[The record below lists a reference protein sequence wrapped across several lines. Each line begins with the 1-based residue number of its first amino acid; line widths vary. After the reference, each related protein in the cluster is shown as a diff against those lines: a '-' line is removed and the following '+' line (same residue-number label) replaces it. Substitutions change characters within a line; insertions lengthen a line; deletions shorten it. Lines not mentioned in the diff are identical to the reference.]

1 MNYKSGFSALII
13 ILLCFFNLQAQ
24 VGIGTNTPDNSAQL
38 DISSTSKGF
47 LPPRVAL
54 TASNLA
60 GPVSSP
66 ATGLLVFNTATA
78 SSGTTAVT
86 PGYYYN
92 SGTAASPNWV
102 RLSVVSSLD
111 DLSDA
116 KYEGANFSNSLL
128 IGGEST
134 GTLSSASANTGVGK
148 YVFGALTSGYS
159 NSAFGYN
166 SQRLTSSGLSNTS
179 FGSWALGNNTTG
191 YQNVA
196 LGANSLLRNTTARDN
211 VATGTSSMEYNTAGA
226 YNVASGS
233 FSLYNNTTGND
244 NVGIGVNALYY
255 NQTGTKNVAIGKSA
269 LQGTT
274 SERNIGIGY
283 YAGLNNTTGYYN
295 IAIGSE
301 SDMGA
306 TNLQNAIVIGYGA
319 TVSASNSIVM
329 GNTNITNMKTS
340 GTITAGAVTYPK
352 TDGTNGQ
359 MLITN
364 GSGTAS
370 WSTPGPPAGTVTMFA
385 GSSAPTGYLICD
397 GQAVSRTNYAALFAV
412 IGTSYGAGDGS
423 TTFNVPNLMGRVPV
437 GAGLGTGLTNRVLAS
452 QGGEESHTLTSDEI
466 PSHSHS
472 INDPGHSHTSRI
484 GRDDGNNS
492 NNAGQAPPGDATTNI
507 LDGYSTTNNTT
518 GITINS
524 TGGGQAHNL
533 MQPFLVLNYI
543 IKF

>member
-134 GTLSSASANTGVGK
+134 GILSSASANTGVGK

-233 FSLYNNTTGND
+233 FSLYNNTTGSD

-283 YAGLNNTTGYYN
+283 YAGVNNTTGYYN

-329 GNTNITNMKTS
+329 GNTNITNLKTS

-397 GQAVSRTNYAALFAV
+397 GQAVSRTTYAALFAV
-412 IGTSYGAGDGS
+412 IGTTYGAGDGS
-423 TTFNVPNLMGRVPV
+423 TSFNVPNLMGRVPV
-437 GAGLGTGLTNRVLAS
+437 GAGSGTGLTNRVLAS
-452 QGGEESHTLTSDEI
+452 QGGEENHTLTSDEI

-484 GRDDGNNS
+484 GRDDGNIS
-492 NNAGQAPPGDATTNI
+492 NNAGQAPPGDATINI

-518 GITINS
+518 GITVNS

>member
-1 MNYKSGFSALII
+1 MNYRSGFFII
-13 ILLCFFNLQAQ
+13 FTLFFYLLKLNAQ
-24 VGIGTNTPDNSAQL
+24 VGIGTTTPDNSAQL
-38 DISSTSKGF
+38 DISSTSKGL

-102 RLSVVSSLD
+102 RLSVASKLD
-111 DLSDA
+111 DLSDV
-116 KYEGANFSNSLL
+116 KYEGTNFDYSLL

-134 GTLSSASANTGVGK
+134 GTLSSASGNTGIGK
-148 YVFGALTSGYS
+148 YVFGALSSGYS
-159 NSAFGYN
+159 NTAVGYN
-166 SQRLTSSGLSNTS
+166 AQRYTTTGTLNTS
-179 FGSWALGNNTTG
+179 LGSWSLGNNTTG

-196 LGANSLLRNTTARDN
+196 VGHSSLLRNTTARDN
-211 VATGTSSMEYNTAGA
+211 VAIGNSSMEYNTTGA

-244 NVGIGVNALYY
+244 NVAIGVNALGY
-255 NQTGTKNVAIGKSA
+255 NQIGAKNVAIGKNA
-269 LQGTT
+269 LTGTT
-274 SERNIGIGY
+274 SERNVGIGY
-283 YAGLNNTTGYYN
+283 YAGGNNTTGYYN

-301 SDMGA
+301 SDMGSS
-306 TNLQNAIVIGYGA
+306 NLQNAIVIGYGA

-329 GNTNITNMKTS
+329 GNANITNMKTS

-364 GSGTAS
+364 GAGTAS

-397 GQAVSRTNYAALFAV
+397 GQAVSRTTYAALFAV
-412 IGTSYGAGDGS
+412 IGTTYGAGDGS

-492 NNAGQAPPGDATTNI
+492 NISGQAPPGDATINI

>member
-1 MNYKSGFSALII
+1 MKNRSGFTLLFII
-13 ILLCFFNLQAQ
+13 SICLLKLNAQ
-24 VGIGTNTPDNSAQL
+24 VGIGTASPDNSAQL
-38 DISSTSKGF
+38 DISSSSKGF

-66 ATGLLVFNTATA
+66 ATGLLVYNTATA

-102 RLSVVSSLD
+102 RLSIISKLD
-111 DLSDA
+111 DLSDV
-116 KYEGANFSNSLL
+116 KYEGTDFSNSLL

-134 GTLSSASANTGVGK
+134 GTLSSATGNTGVGK
-148 YVFGALTSGYS
+148 YVFGALSTGYS
-159 NSAFGYN
+159 NSSFGYN
-166 SQRLTSSGLSNTS
+166 SQRYTTSGLLNTS

-191 YQNVA
+191 FQNVA

-211 VATGTSSMEYNTAGA
+211 VAIGTSSMEYNTTGA
-226 YNVASGS
+226 YNIASGT
-233 FSLYNNTTGND
+233 FSLYNNTTGRD
-244 NVGIGVNALYY
+244 
-255 NQTGTKNVAIGKSA
+255 NVAIGTSA
-269 LQGTT
+269 MNNNQTGNYNVSVGSNALRNTT
-274 SERNIGIGY
+274 SDRNVGIGY
-283 YAGLNNTTGYYN
+283 YAGSANTSGLYNVAIGAYSDFASSSLNNA
-295 IAIGSE
+295 IAIGY
-301 SDMGA
+301 A
-306 TNLQNAIVIGYGA
+306 AI
-319 TVSASNSIVM
+319 VSASNTIVL
-329 GNTNITNMKTS
+329 GNSNITNVSTS

-359 MLITN
+359 MLTTN

-370 WSTPGPPAGTVTMFA
+370 WTTPGPPAGTVTMFA
-385 GSSAPTGYLICD
+385 GSSAPTGYLICN
-397 GQAVSRTNYAALFAV
+397 GQEVSRTNYAALFAV
-412 IGTSYGAGDGS
+412 IGTTYGVGDGS
-423 TTFNVPNLMGRVPV
+423 TTFNVPNLMGRIPV
-437 GAGLGTGLTNRVLAS
+437 GAGQGSGLTNRVLGS
-452 QGGEESHTLTSDEI
+452 QGGEEAHTLTSNEI
-466 PSHSHS
+466 PAHSHS

-492 NNAGQAPPGDATTNI
+492 NNAGQAPSGDATSNI
-507 LDGYSTTNNTT
+507 LDGYVTTSNTT

-524 TGGGQAHNL
+524 TGGGQAHNV